1 MPIVHPCSTEGCS
14 TLTMG
19 EFCLA
24 CETAMRENDEH
35 DLLVEALR
43 MRSSANDETKR
54 QRRLG

>member
-43 MRSSANDETKR
+43 IAIERE
-54 QRRLG
+54 RRN